1 MNEQIL
7 DEQVLTEDTASVEAS
22 TEIIT
27 EGEEQ
32 TTAAEDTAQD
42 SENELELLREQVKS
56 LTRELSERDA
66 RSERIASELGEFY
79 ELFPNT
85 DIKALPD
92 EVWDSV
98 RSGTSLAAS
107 LALYNHRVSARE
119 AKAREINSRNSAL
132 STGQMGASG
141 NSQYFSPDEVRAM
154 SRSEVRA
161 NYSKILESMKWN

>member
-7 DEQVLTEDTASVEAS
+7 TEELSHEEAA
-22 TEIIT
+22 TEITT
-27 EGEEQ
+27 EAEEQ
-32 TTAAEDTAQD
+32 TPIAQD
-42 SENELELLREQVKS
+42 TEKAVENELELLREQVQR
-56 LTRELSERDA
+56 LTAELNEKDA
-66 RSERIASELGEFY
+66 RSERIAAELGEFY

-92 EVWDSV
+92 EVWAGV
-98 RSGTSLAAS
+98 RAGTSLAAS
-107 LALYNHRVSARE
+107 LALYNHRVSAKE

-132 STGQMGASG
+132 STGQVGTSG

-161 NYSKILESMKWN
+161 NYSKILESMKKWN